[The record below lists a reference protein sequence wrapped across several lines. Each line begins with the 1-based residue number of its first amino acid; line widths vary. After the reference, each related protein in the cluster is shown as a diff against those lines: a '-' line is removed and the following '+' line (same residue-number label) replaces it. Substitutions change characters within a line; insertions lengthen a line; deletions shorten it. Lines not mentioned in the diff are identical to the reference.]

1 MLKKNNSKDWII
13 KSDGAYQQSS
23 FLLKNGFKHAFY
35 TKKSIG
41 KIPQELIK
49 MISNESSIHILNQVH
64 SNKVVEASKS
74 IKYPWPKA
82 DSIIS
87 SNRKNQ
93 SLWVYSADCI
103 PLLFANPKTG
113 QAAAVHA
120 GWKGISKNIINKT
133 IKKLE
138 CFGSN
143 RKDLIIA
150 IGPSITLSNY
160 QVEIEVALSVYK
172 SLQYNKKNNKNPKDY
187 LKGMKELGLIIPE
200 EEKGKFL
207 LDLRYS
213 AIKQLQIERIRDS
226 QITINPYCSFKN
238 DELFHSWRRDKIKSS
253 NWSCIISN

>member
-1 MLKKNNSKDWII
+1 
-13 KSDGAYQQSS
+13 
-23 FLLKNGFKHAFY
+23 
-35 TKKSIG
+35 
-41 KIPQELIK
+41 
-49 MISNESSIHILNQVH
+49 
-64 SNKVVEASKS
+64 
-74 IKYPWPKA
+74 
-82 DSIIS
+82 
-87 SNRKNQ
+87 
-93 SLWVYSADCI
+93 
-103 PLLFANPKTG
+103 
-113 QAAAVHA
+113 
-120 GWKGISKNIINKT
+120 T